1 MIDFALQKT
10 LLAAQGPLQL
20 DIEISIEA
28 GQFVALYGKSG
39 AGKTSILRMLAGLL
53 KPDKGHL
60 KVNDTIWFSST
71 QKVNLSP
78 QNRGVG
84 LVFQDYALF
93 PNMTVKENLAFARSK
108 GQSTTTITALLELME
123 LGELQHRKPATL
135 SGGQRQRVAVA
146 RALVQK
152 PKLLLLDE
160 PLSALDPS
168 MRTKLQGYLLR
179 VHQEYKL
186 STILVSHDVGE
197 IMKMANRVVV
207 LENGQVLKQGE
218 PDILF
223 SHKKISGKFQFAG
236 EVIKKEQQGFLY
248 ILTILIGNDLVRII
262 ADEKEAQG
270 LAIGDK
276 VLVAS
281 KAFNP
286 IIKKLEN

>member
-39 AGKTSILRMLAGLL
+39 AGKTSILRMLVGLL